1 MTQEE
6 LKKCCGSEKW
16 VSGMLSDFQFDNVED
31 VLSKADRIWNSLS
44 SEDRLEAFDY
54 HPKIGDMNSLR
65 EKYSHSKD
73 LSESEQSGA
82 ADATDEILNELT
94 EMNENYEKKFGFI
107 FIVFA
112 TGKSAGEMLS
122 ILKNRILNDAE
133 TEMKNASEEQLK
145 ITKLR
150 LKNYYESDHNTR
162 A

>member
-1 MTQEE
+1 MEKEE

-16 VSGMLSDFQFDNVED
+16 VEGMLIEKQVISVDEI
-31 VLSKADRIWNSLS
+31 LTKAEEIWNSLS
-44 SEDRLEAFDY
+44 PEDRLEAFDY

-82 ADATDEILNELT
+82 ADATDDILKELAEINED
-94 EMNENYEKKFGFI
+94 YEKKFGFI

-112 TGKSAGEMLS
+112 TGKSVGEMLS
-122 ILKNRILNDAE
+122 ILKSRISNNAE

-162 A
+162 T

>member
-1 MTQEE
+1 MTREE
-6 LKKCCGSEKW
+6 LKKCCGSEEW
-16 VSGMLSDFQFDNVED
+16 VSGMLCETQVVSVNEI
-31 VLSKADRIWNSLS
+31 LSKAEEIWNSLS
-44 SEDRLEAFDY
+44 SNERLEAFDY

-82 ADATDEILNELT
+82 ADATDDILKELA

-122 ILKNRILNDAE
+122 ILKKRIINDAE

>member
-1 MTQEE
+1 MTQED

-16 VSGMLSDFQFDNVED
+16 VSGMFSETQVFSVDET
-31 VLSKADRIWNSLS
+31 LSKAEEIWNLLS
-44 SEDRLEAFDY
+44 SEDRLEAFEY

-82 ADATDEILNELT
+82 ADATDEILIELA

-122 ILKNRILNDAE
+122 ILKKRINNNAE

-162 A
+162 T